1 MTKDLAR
8 KLAIAVLDDEHGIS
22 EAAFYLLQEA
32 CECGPLEHESY
43 CGDIF
48 RAVSAQDGRFFLNE
62 DTKRTI

>member
-8 KLAIAVLDDEHGIS
+8 KLAITVLDDEHGIS

-32 CECGPLEHESY
+32 CESY

-48 RAVSAQDGRFFLNE
+48 DVVSAQDGRFFLNE
-62 DTKRTI
+62 DTAKELSE